1 MSLINIGEETEQIEY
16 KKSTGEI
23 KEGVISVASIL
34 NKHGEGKLY
43 FGVKN
48 NGDVIGQTVNDQ
60 TLRTVSQAIGNHVKP
75 RIYPTISKESYD
87 DRDVVAVEFKG
98 SNRPYL
104 AYNIPRI
111 RVADEDL
118 VMDQETY
125 DEMIRDR
132 DDSTKSWERR
142 ISKYHVEDID
152 MQVFGR
158 YMKRAREVGRISFDS
173 DDPASVL
180 NKLELAEG
188 DRLLNAGAALFV
200 DSGIN
205 DLQMAKFATNEKGN
219 FTDIRRHT
227 GSILGLIDIA
237 MQYLIDAMD
246 WRVEFNGKVQRDEIP
261 EVPVDALRE
270 AVVNAFAHRQIESG
284 QSIQIMIFRNRIEI
298 YSPGTFPERITP
310 EEFAEGDKKAIRR
323 NKLITQ
329 TLYYSK
335 DMETFAT
342 GLRKIKTLCSE
353 SGVKYEFKKEEYGF
367 TVIFYRHCGE
377 GWGWSA
383 DAKDTAKDNVPRNVP
398 RDVPQEDRVRLII
411 EQSIRENSKVTRA
424 VMAERAGVSEK
435 TISRR
440 IKDMD
445 HITFIGKGDNGYWEI
460 TEQDEQ

>member
-1 MSLINIGEETEQIEY
+1 MSLINIGEETERIEH
-16 KKSTGEI
+16 KKSTGEL
-23 KEGVISVASIL
+23 KEGVISVASML
-34 NKHGEGKLY
+34 NKHGEGTLY

-48 NGDVIGQTVNDQ
+48 NGDVIGQIVNDQ
-60 TLRTVSQAIGNHVKP
+60 TLRTVSQAIGNHIKP
-75 RIYPTISKESYD
+75 RVYPTIYKKTYGE
-87 DRDVVAVEFKG
+87 RDVVVVKFEGRSK
-98 SNRPYL
+98 PYL

-118 VMDQETY
+118 VMDQDTY
-125 DEMIRDR
+125 DGLIRDR
-132 DDSTKSWERR
+132 DDNTKAWERQV
-142 ISKYHVEDID
+142 SKYLVSDID
-152 MQVFGR
+152 IQVFNK
-158 YMKRAREVGRISFDS
+158 YFKRTKEIGRIAFDS

-180 NKLELAEG
+180 NKIDLTEG
-188 DRLLNAGAALFV
+188 DHLLNAGAALFV

-227 GSILGLIDIA
+227 GSIFGLIEVA

-270 AVVNAFAHRQIESG
+270 AVVNAFAHRQVESR

-298 YSPGTFPERITP
+298 YSPGTFPDRITP

-342 GLRKIKTLCSE
+342 GLKKIKDLCE
-353 SGVKYEFKKEEYGF
+353 EAGVKYEFKKEEYGF
-367 TVIFYRHCGE
+367 TVVFYRHCGE
-377 GWGWSA
+377 GWGWSSGL
-383 DAKDTAKDNVPRNVP
+383 KDSL
-398 RDVPQEDRVRLII
+398 RDTDPQHDLQEDLQEEPLERII
-411 EQSIRENSKVTRA
+411 EAAIRENNKVTRA
-424 VMAERAGVSEK
+424 QIAEKAGVSLR
-435 TISRR
+435 TVSR
-440 IKDMD
+440 KLQTMH
-445 HITFIGKGDNGYWEI
+445 HIRYIGSGYSGYWVIIE
-460 TEQDEQ
+460 ENE